1 MFPSKELTRANQ
13 ITLLRMLL
21 VPVFVVLVIAGKN
34 SVAAYRYT
42 PLIVFC
48 IAALLD
54 FLDGYIAR
62 KFKEESR
69 LGAMLDPLADK
80 LLMISAL
87 FVLISRDAGTFFG
100 KIPSW
105 FLAVVLIREAVLI
118 IGAGVVFVMNGTVK
132 IQTRLVGKI
141 ATVAQAI
148 LVVLALSGAPRQ
160 FLEWWILPTT
170 FFVVSAGMQAVIDGM
185 GQIRSSSGVKIFSRE
200 SERV

>member
-13 ITLLRMLL
+13 ITLLRILL

-69 LGAMLDPLADK
+69 LGSMLDPLADK

-87 FVLISRDAGTFFG
+87 LVLITCDAGTFFG
-100 KIPSW
+100 KIPVW

-118 IGAGVVFVMNGTVK
+118 IGAGVVFVMNGTVR
-132 IQTRLVGKI
+132 IQTRLVGKT

-148 LVVLALSGAPRQ
+148 LVVLALSGAPHQ
-160 FLEWWILPTT
+160 LLEWWILPTT
-170 FFVVSAGMQAVIDGM
+170 LFVVFAGMLAVMDGM
-185 GQIRSSSGVKIFSRE
+185 KQIRSSTGDKILNGE
-200 SERV
+200 SERI